1 MIIKK
6 ISFFAASI
14 ISLLIIQFLFLNNS
28 NSQENNS
35 KRYSEDSGILSIMYH
50 RFNENKYPST
60 NIKMDIFDQQMK
72 SIKEL
77 GYEFYDPKLFISQFG
92 EPKKNKLREVIGNGR
107 IVLFGL
113 PGAFTSTCSKLHLPG
128 FVANADK
135 IKAKGIENIF
145 CLSVNDPYVMNG
157 WGEINNTGDKIKML
171 SDPYLLF
178 TKAIGAEVDRNA
190 KGMGI
195 RSNRY
200 LMVIENFTIVN
211 IHVEKETKEC
221 GLTSAENL
229 LNNLI

>member
-1 MIIKK
+1 MKLK
-6 ISFFAASI
+6 INDQI
-14 ISLLIIQFLFLNNS
+14 PDT
-28 NSQENNS
+28 E
-35 KRYSEDSGILSIMYH
+35 
-50 RFNENKYPST
+50 
-60 NIKMDIFDQQMK
+60 IFQLVD
-72 SIKEL
+72 
-77 GYEFYDPKLFISQFG
+77 G
-92 EPKKNKLREVIGNGR
+92 EPQKSNLREIIGNGK

-128 FVANADK
+128 FVINADK
-135 IKAKGIENIF
+135 IKTRGIENIF

-178 TKAIGAEVDRNA
+178 TRAIGAEVDRNT

-200 LMVIENFTIVN
+200 LMVIENFTVVN
-211 IHVEKETKEC
+211 IHEEKETKEC

-229 LNNLI
+229 LNNLL

>member
-1 MIIKK
+1 MKIKIK
-6 ISFFAASI
+6 DQLPDTEIFQ
-14 ISLLIIQFLFLNNS
+14 LI
-28 NSQENNS
+28 
-35 KRYSEDSGILSIMYH
+35 D
-50 RFNENKYPST
+50 
-60 NIKMDIFDQQMK
+60 
-72 SIKEL
+72 
-77 GYEFYDPKLFISQFG
+77 G
-92 EPKKNKLREVIGNGR
+92 EPQKSNLREIIGNGK

-171 SDPYLLF
+171 SDPYLIF
-178 TKAIGAEVDRNA
+178 TKAIGAEVDRNT

-200 LMVIENFTIVN
+200 LMIVENFTVVKIY
-211 IHVEKETKEC
+211 VEKETKEC

>member
-1 MIIKK
+1 MKLKIKDQ
-6 ISFFAASI
+6 IPDIEIFQ
-14 ISLLIIQFLFLNNS
+14 LI
-28 NSQENNS
+28 
-35 KRYSEDSGILSIMYH
+35 D
-50 RFNENKYPST
+50 
-60 NIKMDIFDQQMK
+60 
-72 SIKEL
+72 
-77 GYEFYDPKLFISQFG
+77 G
-92 EPKKNKLREVIGNGR
+92 EPQQSKLREIIGNGK

-128 FVANADK
+128 FVENAEK

-157 WGEINNTGDKIKML
+157 WGEINNTRNKIKML

-178 TKAIGAEVDRNA
+178 TKAIGAEVDRNS

-200 LMVIENFTIVN
+200 LMVIENLTVIN

-229 LNNLI
+229 LDKLL

>member
-1 MIIKK
+1 MKIKIK
-6 ISFFAASI
+6 DQLPDTEIFQ
-14 ISLLIIQFLFLNNS
+14 LI
-28 NSQENNS
+28 
-35 KRYSEDSGILSIMYH
+35 D
-50 RFNENKYPST
+50 
-60 NIKMDIFDQQMK
+60 
-72 SIKEL
+72 
-77 GYEFYDPKLFISQFG
+77 G
-92 EPKKNKLREVIGNGR
+92 EPQKSNLREIIGNGK

-171 SDPYLLF
+171 SDPYLAF

-200 LMVIENFTIVN
+200 LMVIENFKVIK
-211 IHVEKETKEC
+211 IHEEEETKEC
-221 GLTSAENL
+221 GLTSSENL
-229 LNNLI
+229 LNNLL